1 MITEDLLVAAI
12 FLGFAAA
19 AVTAFTLAMTT
30 EWSDNAIKVVTSAAF
45 MIVAVLV
52 LMIGAK

>member
-1 MITEDLLVAAI
+1 MTQDLFIAAI
-12 FLGFAAA
+12 FLGFAVA

-30 EWSDNAIKVVTSAAF
+30 QWSDNAIKVVTSAAF